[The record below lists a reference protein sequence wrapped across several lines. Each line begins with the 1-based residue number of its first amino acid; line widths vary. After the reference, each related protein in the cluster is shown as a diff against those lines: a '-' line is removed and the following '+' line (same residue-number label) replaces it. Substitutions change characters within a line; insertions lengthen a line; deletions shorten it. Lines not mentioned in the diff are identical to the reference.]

1 MSQFIQKVE
10 HFIQGKRLL
19 LPDATYLVALSGG
32 ADSVALLLT
41 LHELGYQI
49 EACHCNFQ
57 LRGEES
63 YRDEQFCVDL
73 CLRLGIPLHRIHF
86 DTFTYAQ
93 LHKESIELAARNL
106 RYRYF
111 AQLKEDIGAAGI
123 CVAHHQDDSVET
135 VLINLIRGTG
145 VQGLTG
151 IAAKNGDILR
161 PLLCVDR
168 QDILGYLS
176 ERGQDYVTDSTN
188 LVDDVVR
195 NKIRLNIIPL
205 LKEINP
211 AVCKNIAAT
220 AHYLEEA
227 NKILL
232 DYHSTKREDDS
243 SHRDDSISNNR
254 NAEKEENLLNDRGYA
269 LNDRGCALNDR
280 GYTQI
285 SKKEVMQSASPE
297 YSLFMKL
304 SQYGFAGKAISEI
317 LVSTDSIGKTWES
330 TTHQLLIDRE
340 YYLVRTKEEA
350 DAKETFKPLRLPE
363 TGCYVFTPSASSQS
377 ITAPSSIQKASAS
390 SQGKAKIKLSES
402 ERDVSFKP
410 SKERFVVT
418 LDADKVKFPLT
429 LRLTEQGDFF
439 HPFGMKGKKLVSDY
453 LTDKK
458 RNLFE
463 KQSQLVLADKDGN
476 IIWLVGERTSE
487 DCRISDETSKI
498 LRIELIHEEE

>member
-63 YRDEQFCVDL
+63 NRDEQFCVDL
-73 CLRLGIPLHRIHF
+73 CQRLGIPLHRIHF
-86 DTFTYAQ
+86 DTFTYAE

-135 VLINLIRGTG
+135 VLINLIRGAG

-168 QDILGYLS
+168 QDILGYLA
-176 ERGQDYVTDSTN
+176 EKGQDYVTDSTN

-232 DYHSTKREDDS
+232 DYHSTKRKD
-243 SHRDDSISNNR
+243 N
-254 NAEKEENLLNDRGYA
+254 
-269 LNDRGCALNDR
+269 LNDR

-285 SKKEVMQSASPE
+285 SKQEVMQSASPE

-304 SQYGFAGKAISEI
+304 SQYGFTGKAISEI
-317 LVSTDSIGKTWES
+317 LVSTDSIGKIWES
-330 TTHQLLIDRE
+330 STHQLLIDRE

-363 TGCYVFTPSASSQS
+363 TGCYVFITSASSLFNTVPSSTQKTS
-377 ITAPSSIQKASAS
+377 ASSLFNTAPSSTQKPPASP
-390 SQGKAKIKLSES
+390 QGKAKIKLSES
-402 ERDVSFKP
+402 ERDASFKP

-418 LDADKVKFPLT
+418 LDAAKVKFPLT

-463 KQSQLVLADKDGN
+463 KQSQLVLADKEGN